1 MPKSKT
7 KKTKKQYRRKNKIII
22 GKDLVKDTVGTNQ
35 LLNYNNFINMLE
47 ENIIVD
53 GEETSV
59 KKYKVLDDTKI
70 KRYKENLGEQLN
82 NQQYNNDPNYQYQLK
97 KSSKQLY
104 NDIKESIFK
113 EDEYKP
119 PSTPKKRQSK
129 FKYDDT
135 PLTPFELNLKAQ
147 TDENIKRKTP
157 KKQAPTIRDQIDK
170 FLSDKSE
177 PDSKGNYKI
186 LTPALINKWKQRFIN
201 LKGFKEDQ
209 DLVDNFSTLVRSYF
223 DEPDQKEK
231 DKVKRNVYILKDKQY
246 KQDRENKK
254 IYDAFLFS

>member
-1 MPKSKT
+1 MYRQKPKRKYI
-7 KKTKKQYRRKNKIII
+7 KKIKHQI
-22 GKDLVKDTVGTNQ
+22 GRDLVLDTVGTNQ
-35 LLNYNNFINMLE
+35 LVNYNNLVNLLQT
-47 ENIIVD
+47 NVIV
-53 GEETSV
+53 
-59 KKYKVLDDTKI
+59 DDTKI

-113 EDEYKP
+113 GDEYKP
-119 PSTPKKRQSK
+119 PSTPKKRQSKRQSK

-147 TDENIKRKTP
+147 TEENIKRKTP
-157 KKQAPTIRDQIDK
+157 KKEGPTIRQQVDK

-186 LTPALINKWKQRFIN
+186 LTPKLINEWKQRFIY

-209 DLVDNFSTLVRSYF
+209 DLVDNFSTIVRSYF
-223 DEPDQKEK
+223 DEPDQKQK
-231 DKVKRNVYILKDKQY
+231 DKIKRDVYISKDKQY

>member
-1 MPKSKT
+1 MSRQKPKRKYI
-7 KKTKKQYRRKNKIII
+7 KKIKHQI
-22 GKDLVKDTVGTNQ
+22 GRDLVLDTVGTNQ
-35 LLNYNNFINMLE
+35 LVNYNNFINMLE
-47 ENIIVD
+47 EKVKVD
-53 GEETSV
+53 GEETNV
-59 KKYKVLDDTKI
+59 KKYKVFDDTKI

-113 EDEYKP
+113 GDEYEP
-119 PSTPKKRQSK
+119 PSTPKKRQSKSK

-147 TDENIKRKTP
+147 TEENIKRKTP
-157 KKQAPTIRDQIDK
+157 KKEGPTIRQQVDK

-186 LTPALINKWKQRFIN
+186 LTPKLINKWKQRFIY

-223 DEPDQKEK
+223 DEPDQKQK
-231 DKVKRNVYILKDKQY
+231 DKIKRDVYISKDKQY

>member
-1 MPKSKT
+1 MTTRQKPKRKYI
-7 KKTKKQYRRKNKIII
+7 KKIKQQI
-22 GKDLVKDTVGTNQ
+22 GRDLVLDTVGTNQ
-35 LLNYNNFINMLE
+35 LVNYNNFINMLE
-47 ENIIVD
+47 ENLIVG
-53 GEETSV
+53 GEETNV
-59 KKYKVLDDTKI
+59 KKYKLLDDTKI

-97 KSSKQLY
+97 KASKQLY

-113 EDEYKP
+113 ADEYKP

-147 TDENIKRKTP
+147 TEENIKRKTP

-186 LTPALINKWKQRFIN
+186 LTPKLINKWKQRFIN

-209 DLVDNFSTLVRSYF
+209 DLVDNFPTLVRSYF
-223 DEPDQKEK
+223 VEPDQKVK
-231 DKVKRNVYILKDKQY
+231 DKIKRDVYISKDKQY